1 MARFEAGTRK
11 KGIGKGMR
19 VAPSA
24 RTGKGRG
31 EIAKMK
37 ETMEMMMG
45 KFGRLA
51 KGMMLVKDV
60 DTVGER
66 VTMAG
71 ILHCQGGGW

>member
-1 MARFEAGTRK
+1 MRK
-11 KGIGKGMR
+11 KDIGKGKR

-24 RTGKGRG
+24 GTGKGRR
-31 EIAKMK
+31 EITKIK
-37 ETMEMMMG
+37 EAMEMMMG

-51 KGMMLVKDV
+51 KGMMLAKDV

-71 ILHCQGGGW
+71 ILHCRGGGW